1 VNVSLDPNSNT
12 SSQPAS
18 SNANPA
24 SSAQA
29 PAQQQ
34 SNARV
39 AKNPA
44 TPATNTELTTA
55 SQAQSASQASPA
67 TNGEIPQANV
77 TFRRDDAGQVYYV
90 LTDSESGKE
99 IREVPPAEIRKVGEG
114 IAEFL
119 KQEAAKGSSATH
131 VKVKA

>member
-1 VNVSLDPNSNT
+1 MNVSLDPAANT
-12 SSQPAS
+12 SSQQAS
-18 SNANPA
+18 PNANA
-24 SSAQA
+24 TSSAQTA
-29 PAQQQ
+29 TQQESNVRPAK
-34 SNARV
+34 SA
-39 AKNPA
+39 A
-44 TPATNTELTTA
+44 TTATTTELTTA
-55 SQAQSASQASPA
+55 SKTQSSSQPS
-67 TNGEIPQANV
+67 GEIPQANV

-114 IAEFL
+114 IAEYL

>member
-1 VNVSLDPNSNT
+1 LNVSLDPTANT
-12 SSQPAS
+12 SSQTASTASAASNGQTTAQQSGARAQKATETPAA
-18 SNANPA
+18 NADLTTA
-24 SSAQA
+24 T
-29 PAQQQ
+29 QQQ
-34 SNARV
+34 SS
-39 AKNPA
+39 
-44 TPATNTELTTA
+44 
-55 SQAQSASQASPA
+55 SQTSSAN
-67 TNGEIPQANV
+67 NGEPQTAV
-77 TFRRDDAGQVYYV
+77 TFRKDDAGQVYYV